1 MIGTITTEKSLF
13 KLRSTMKNP
22 ISPENE
28 SKLSSEQQ
36 VRVDQAAQI
45 ITAGGTVA
53 FPTETVY
60 GLGADA
66 TNPDAVQKI
75 FRIKQ
80 RPTHHPLIVHIGAH
94 SELDFWAQEIPEP
107 ARQLAQH
114 CWPGPLTLILQ
125 RSRHVPDAVT
135 GGQNTVGLRMP
146 IHPVAQALLSAIG
159 PHKALAAPSANRFGR
174 ISPTTAAHVQ
184 QELGAEVDYI
194 LDGGPCEIGLESTIV
209 SFQDRI
215 PHIHRPGGVSI
226 ATIESVLGT
235 TVVHTQDHAPV
246 IRTPGSLPA
255 HYAPQTPL
263 SIFPT
268 PQIWQQASLLAEQ
281 NQRILVLTWSE
292 SAKPVIR
299 NPLIEHFAM
308 PMEPKLYGKQLY
320 ARLHQ
325 FDQAGFDCLLLES
338 PPDHPHWL
346 AIKDRLQR
354 ASYRSADNPQS

>member
-1 MIGTITTEKSLF
+1 MNT
-13 KLRSTMKNP
+13 P
-22 ISPENE
+22 PSPANDNG
-28 SKLSSEQQ
+28 LSSEQKA
-36 VRVDQAAQI
+36 RIDQAAQI
-45 ITAGGTVA
+45 IIAGGTVA

-66 TNPDAVQKI
+66 SNTDAVQEI

-80 RPTHHPLIVHIGAH
+80 RPIHHPLIVHIGTH
-94 SELDFWAQEIPEP
+94 SELDFWAQDIPKP

-125 RSRHVPDAVT
+125 RSRYVSDAVT

-146 IHPVAQALLSAIG
+146 VHPVAQALLSAIG

-184 QELGAEVDYI
+184 QELGSDVDFI

-226 ATIESVLGT
+226 ATIESVLGAA
-235 TVVHTQDHAPV
+235 VVHNQDHVASL
-246 IRTPGSLPA
+246 RTPGSLPA

-268 PQIWQQASLLAEQ
+268 PEIWQQAFLLAEQ
-281 NQRILVLTWSE
+281 NQRILVLTWSD
-292 SAKPVIR
+292 SAKPPTR
-299 NPLIEHFAM
+299 NPMIEHFAM
-308 PMEPKLYGKQLY
+308 PMEPKLYGKHLY
-320 ARLHQ
+320 AKLHQ
-325 FDQAGFDCLLLES
+325 FDQAGFDYLLLES
-338 PPDHPHWL
+338 PPNHPHWL

-354 ASYRSADNPQS
+354 ASYRSVDNPQS